1 MQYHL
6 NGYSSGAPD
15 IKPAANQTDVDP
27 DAVDVL
33 IIGCG
38 PAGLTLAAQLA
49 AFPDIK
55 TRIVDQKSGPLEV
68 GQADGIACRSMEMF
82 EAFGF
87 AHKVRRE
94 AYWVNETVFWRP
106 ADGKSGITRTGRI
119 QDVEDGLSEQPHTIL
134 NQARVHDF
142 FLEVMKNS
150 PRRLEPVYNRKLT
163 ALTRDDASDYPVRAL
178 FEVSENGNV
187 DTELVRARYV
197 VGCDGARSVVRKA
210 IGQTLKGGSARQLW
224 GVMDVLVTTNFP
236 DIRLKCAI
244 QSASQ
249 GSLLIIPRE
258 GGYMVRMYIEL
269 DELAESERAKDRNV
283 TPAQLI
289 AKAQSIFEPYD
300 LDVKDVVWWSAYEI
314 GQRICDRFDDREGK
328 RAPRIFIAGDAC
340 HTHSP
345 KAGQGMNVSM
355 ADSFNL
361 GWKLGAVLGEHAKAD
376 LLETYSTERQA
387 KAQELIDFDREMA
400 ERFSASPDS
409 DVFQHYFS
417 KHARYTAG
425 VETRYDPSTIIGSSA
440 YASLATGFQVG
451 TRFHSAPVIRLS
463 DAKPIHLGHV
473 MEADGRWRVFLF
485 APEHDTG
492 QPAGAISTHADYLQN
507 DPASPLNLYTPK
519 GADVDAAID
528 VRAIFQQNHHDLN
541 IEAMPALLRP
551 SKGRFGLA
559 DYEKVFCPDPKRGDI
574 FQMRGIHRAKGAM
587 IVVRPDQYIACVL
600 PLQDTHALTGFFSQF
615 MNKP

>member
-1 MQYHL
+1 M
-6 NGYSSGAPD
+6 
-15 IKPAANQTDVDP
+15 
-27 DAVDVL
+27 
-33 IIGCG
+33 
-38 PAGLTLAAQLA
+38 
-49 AFPDIK
+49 
-55 TRIVDQKSGPLEV
+55 
-68 GQADGIACRSMEMF
+68 
-82 EAFGF
+82 
-87 AHKVRRE
+87 
-94 AYWVNETVFWRP
+94 
-106 ADGKSGITRTGRI
+106 
-119 QDVEDGLSEQPHTIL
+119 
-134 NQARVHDF
+134 
-142 FLEVMKNS
+142 
-150 PRRLEPVYNRKLT
+150 
-163 ALTRDDASDYPVRAL
+163 
-178 FEVSENGNV
+178 
-187 DTELVRARYV
+187 
-197 VGCDGARSVVRKA
+197 
-210 IGQTLKGGSARQLW
+210 IGQKLKGSSARQLW

-244 QSASQ
+244 QSASN

-269 DELAESERAKDRNV
+269 DELEEAVRAADRNV

-314 GQRICDRFDDREGK
+314 GQRICDRFDDGTNAH
-328 RAPRIFIAGDAC
+328 APRIFIAGDAC

-361 GWKLGAVLGEHAKAD
+361 GWKLGAVLGGHAKAD
-376 LLETYSTERQA
+376 LLETYSNERQA

-409 DVFQHYFS
+409 DVFERYFS

-425 VETRYDPSTIIGSSA
+425 VETRYDPSAIIGRETH
-440 YASLATGFQVG
+440 ASLAPGFQVG

-485 APEHDTG
+485 APQNDTG
-492 QPAGAISTHADYLQN
+492 HPAGALSTLAEYLQY
-507 DPASPLNLYTPK
+507 DPASPLNLHTPK
-519 GADVDAAID
+519 GADIDAAID
-528 VRAIFQQNHHDLN
+528 VRAIFQHSHCDLN
-541 IEAMPALLRP
+541 IEDMPSLLRP
-551 SKGRFGLA
+551 SKGRFGLT

-574 FQMRGIHRAKGAM
+574 FQMRGIDRARGAM
-587 IVVRPDQYIACVL
+587 IVVRPDQYIACVF

-615 MNKP
+615 MNNP